1 MEIKCIKKEKVVEYP
16 KMNEVNNDKLK
27 RCIPNKWMKLG
38 ITSFIFEVVLKNK
51 AFATTFGQEISGDVV
66 AVDSFPPLVNGGT
79 TSAYMNYGIIGGTII
94 FFVISIIGVIIT
106 KVKLNKNKENNKIK
120 KLHKFFI
127 ILSIISVLAFIIWQ
141 IYVHV

>member
-1 MEIKCIKKEKVVEYP
+1 MDNMEIKCIKKEKVVEYP
-16 KMNEVNNDKLK
+16 KMNEVNNNKLK

-66 AVDSFPPLVNGGT
+66 AVDSFPPSVKGGM

-94 FFVISIIGVIIT
+94 FFVIS
-106 KVKLNKNKENNKIK
+106 
-120 KLHKFFI
+120 FF
-127 ILSIISVLAFIIWQ
+127 LF
-141 IYVHV
+141 